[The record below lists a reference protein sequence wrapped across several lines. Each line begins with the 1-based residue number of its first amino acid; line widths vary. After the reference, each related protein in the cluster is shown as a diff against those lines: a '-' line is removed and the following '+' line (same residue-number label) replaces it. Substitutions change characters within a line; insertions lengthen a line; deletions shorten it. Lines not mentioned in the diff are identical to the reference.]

1 MLTEDP
7 EVDSSCDRYG
17 VISLHRS
24 RCRFI
29 SVHPNQTRL
38 HFFFL
43 PLFFFLFHFIPP
55 DVASK
60 RGMPQFGFPGCRRQA
75 PTRTRHRVTHP
86 TMRAVF
92 RTLRGNGPAA
102 TTADHGHRPPHLRGD
117 GCLKSLGSESP
128 LQFGFKGRPA
138 PARTLAIGVTRPTLS
153 LRIIESDSSRL
164 GLGTTKI
171 GPWYEK
177 IPF

>member
-1 MLTEDP
+1 MSFYKCP
-7 EVDSSCDRYG
+7 SKPNSA
-17 VISLHRS
+17 SLFLFYRFSLFFTSYLPMSHRS
-24 RCRFI
+24 GECLNSGSPDAAGR
-29 SVHPNQTRL
+29 
-38 HFFFL
+38 
-43 PLFFFLFHFIPP
+43 PP
-55 DVASK
+55 HVPAI
-60 RGMPQFGFPGCRRQA
+60 G
-75 PTRTRHRVTHP
+75 VTHP

-153 LRIIESDSSRL
+153 LTIIESDSSRL
-164 GLGTTKI
+164 GLGTTNI
-171 GPWYEK
+171 GPV
-177 IPF
+177 